1 MKKIMFNDKHGL
13 TITVIKGY
21 KTMTRRAIT
30 DKNAIYTLNEQEYMG
45 NMCVDYSFCDRYSRY
60 KIGEEVAVAQ
70 SYETIAN
77 SGYLDT
83 MTTPADNAVG
93 FEFKPEYCGAGWDNK
108 MFVKAELMP
117 HRIRITD
124 IKVERLQDISHADC
138 LREGIIDKR
147 TPVLYPFGNHV
158 YTFEGN
164 NRGFWYGSI
173 QGYITANIAF
183 ANLIDKVSGKGTW
196 ERNPWVFAY
205 TFELL
210 NVDGN
215 QR

>member
-13 TITVIKGY
+13 TIAVMIGV
-21 KTMTRRAIT
+21 KTMTRRVVT
-30 DKNAIYTLNEQEYMG
+30 DKNAIYTLDEQEYMG

-60 KIGEEVAVAQ
+60 KLGEEVAVAQ

-124 IKVERLQDISHADC
+124 IKVERLQDISNEDC
-138 LREGIIDKR
+138 MNEGIMQWRDMDDCSPEASEVMK
-147 TPVLYPFGNHV
+147 
-158 YTFEGN
+158 
-164 NRGFWYGSI
+164 NRYGYYGSW
-173 QGYITANIAF
+173 YSYNTPKEAF
-183 ANLIDKVSGKGTW
+183 AALIDNVSRKGTW
-196 ERNPWVFAY
+196 DNNPWVFAY
-205 TFELL
+205 TFEL
-210 NVDGN
+210 VK
-215 QR
+215 

>member
-13 TITVIKGY
+13 TLAVMKGV

-30 DKNAIYTLNEQEYMG
+30 DKNAIYTLDEQEYMG

-60 KIGEEVAVAQ
+60 KLGEEVAVAQ

-77 SGYLDT
+77 SGYLDI

-108 MFVKAELMP
+108 MFVKADLMP
-117 HRIRITD
+117 LRIRIKD
-124 IKVERLQDISHADC
+124 IKVERLQDISDDDC
-138 LREGIIDKR
+138 LREGVCFINKSWCR
-147 TPVLYPFGNHV
+147 GYEVENLWNKSLRQSFWSTP
-158 YTFEGN
+158 
-164 NRGFWYGSI
+164 
-173 QGYITANIAF
+173 QKAF
-183 ANLIDKVSGKGTW
+183 AALIDKVSGKGTW
-196 ERNPWVFAY
+196 DSNPWVFAY

-210 NVDGN
+210 KGDGESKIN
-215 QR
+215 LNK